1 MNEDELF
8 IMFLQNL
15 ITTLAPLVTGLVVSG
30 FVFLGPVGRALG
42 DVIRRRLGGAPPP
55 GLEAS
60 RESAEILARLEE
72 IADHVGEIASRQD
85 FAERLLVGA
94 APGGSLPGAAG
105 RDG

>member
-1 MNEDELF
+1 VNEDELF

-30 FVFLGPVGRALG
+30 FILLGPVGRAIG
-42 DVIRRRLGGAPPP
+42 EVIRRRLGGAPPP
-55 GLEAS
+55 GIEPS
-60 RESAEILARLEE
+60 RESAEIIARLEE
-72 IADHVGEIASRQD
+72 ISGHVGEIASRQD

-105 RDG
+105 REG